1 MADLDTLDTVDL
13 DTADL
18 VMAVGTVAGMV
29 PPVTVDQV
37 LTVATLRVLV
47 IELLIP
53 VAFTQQFHSNEMI
66 ILFYFHFFIEIY
78 PFTISLVFLMLKKSQ
93 KNCK

>member
-1 MADLDTLDTVDL
+1 MDTVDL

-29 PPVTVDQV
+29 LPVTVDQV

-66 ILFYFHFFIEIY
+66 IPFYFHFFIEIY